1 MTWVPFKAFKGFPLR
16 YFFAVFLFFLGKIMQ
31 QRNLLLT
38 VNLPSSYN
46 GFFSSFLRRV
56 IKQNDA
62 LEITSGSGLSYEN
75 HKLIFGNS
83 GKRKNK
89 KPKYHFTWTH
99 CLKITEN
106 VAFSKTRQNGTFLAF
121 LINLCPLKNVNV
133 ARFARNVEWDF
144 FCDFQTLWKRS
155 EFL

>member
-16 YFFAVFLFFLGKIMQ
+16 YFFCSFSFLFGK
-31 QRNLLLT
+31 NNAT
-38 VNLPSSYN
+38 KKSSSYN
-46 GFFSSFLRRV
+46 NCQFGFFSSFLRRV

-62 LEITSGSGLSYEN
+62 LEITSGSGYYEN

-106 VAFSKTRQNGTFLAF
+106 VAFEFSKTRQNGTFLAF
-121 LINLCPLKNVNV
+121 LINLCPFKNVNV

-144 FCDFQTLWKRS
+144 FCDSQTPWWR
-155 EFL
+155 